1 MEQNLDAKLS
11 RVESTINVMKTNLRL
26 PENEVIEKVAEAT
39 NLHTLANIYIQ
50 EEEPEIKDGIWIQV
64 DKAACPYDT
73 VKIDKDILLSGRW
86 RYDLAAEKPV
96 HTTSNSGAMCSIGN
110 MAYSCSS
117 SNSGYGASLAI
128 AEYKLDTLPVVAT
141 RVYSNSSQS
150 VCSPSN
156 GTKPFTDGTYIY
168 VPDGGKNGIGLHRY
182 DPVSKTVTFVS
193 MAVSGW
199 GTGGS
204 TGAYL
209 ENGVY
214 SVYDNS
220 LYAFSPWS
228 KKVARRSLDTG
239 EITSMSSPGAVTQA
253 IPFNNRLLCFISG
266 SPYVKWLNLDN
277 NKVESVTTGNL
288 TTKSWTDASFI
299 DMGNCIYA
307 VFKLNEV
314 YKIDKTTLEY
324 VDISD
329 EFGSGAQD
337 DVDVKGIAQYGST
350 IVALQ
355 SNQALPMDTTVAEY
369 DSNSIVIM
377 QSPITSTE
385 KRTALWTYPNLD
397 GRLCQSFYDVYY
409 YNKESGYYFDPPTY
423 YGDGTKW
430 IKFKN

>member
-1 MEQNLDAKLS
+1 MEQNLDTKLT
-11 RVESTINVMKTNLRL
+11 RIENTVNIMKTNLRL

-39 NLHTLANIYIQ
+39 NLHNLANIFIQ

-64 DKAACPYDT
+64 DEATRPYDT

-86 RYDLAAEKPV
+86 RYDFASAKPS
-96 HTTSNSGAMCSIGN
+96 HITSPSGAMCRIGN
-110 MAYSCSS
+110 TAYSCAS

-128 AEYKLDTLPVVAT
+128 VEYKLDTLPVVAT
-141 RVYSNSSQS
+141 KVYSNSSQS
-150 VCSPSN
+150 VCSPSH

-168 VPDGGKNGIGLHRY
+168 VPDGGKNGIGVYRY
-182 DPVSKTVTFVS
+182 DPVNKTVTFLS

-199 GTGGS
+199 GATGS

-209 ENGVY
+209 ESGVY

-220 LYAFSPWS
+220 IYAFAPWS

-239 EITSMSSPGAVTQA
+239 EITSMSTPGAVIQA
-253 IPFNNRLLCFISG
+253 IPFNNRLLCFISS

-288 TTKSWTDASFI
+288 TSKSWTDASFI

-307 VFKLNEV
+307 VFELNKV
-314 YKIDKTTLEY
+314 YKIDKNTLEY
-324 VDISD
+324 IDVSE
-329 EFGSGAQD
+329 EFSSGAQD
-337 DVDVKGIAQYGST
+337 VTEVKGIAQYGST

-355 SNQALPMDTTVAEY
+355 SNQILPMDISVAEY
-369 DSNSIVIM
+369 DSNSVIIM
-377 QSPITSTE
+377 QSPITESE

-397 GRLCQSFYDVYY
+397 GRLLQSFYDVYY
-409 YNKESGYYFDPPTY
+409 YNKESGYYFDSPTY
-423 YGDGTKW
+423 YGNGTKW
-430 IKFKN
+430 IKFKG